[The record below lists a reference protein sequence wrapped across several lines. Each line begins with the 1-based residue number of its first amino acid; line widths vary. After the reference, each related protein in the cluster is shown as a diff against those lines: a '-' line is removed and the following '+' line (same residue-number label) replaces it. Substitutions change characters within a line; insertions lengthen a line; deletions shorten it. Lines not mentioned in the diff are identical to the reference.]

1 MEVNP
6 LVITNTAI
14 YILDFAAKLDSAA
27 DYIFQAERA
36 SLEYPAPFGRWPT
49 PEEAKILEMDSKTG
63 ASLKVFFNFSFSKSQ
78 YFFSNMNS
86 NCSNLLGMWNLQ
98 EQV

>member
-1 MEVNP
+1 MEINP
-6 LVITNTAI
+6 LVITDTAI

-63 ASLKVFFNFSFSKSQ
+63 ASLKVFYSEYLLFALQAVWVLKFKIFAQKST
-78 YFFSNMNS
+78 
-86 NCSNLLGMWNLQ
+86 
-98 EQV
+98 VIK

>member
-63 ASLKVFFNFSFSKSQ
+63 ASLKVFFNLSCMFLNPNI
-78 YFFSNMNS
+78 FF
-86 NCSNLLGMWNLQ
+86 Q
-98 EQV
+98 HEF